1 VSLLLDALKKAEQA
15 KQAGAGGAP
24 AEAPGPAAETPS
36 VEPLMTRDRLPDI
49 SGLELA
55 PDDLTPP
62 ARPAA
67 PRETRPLESPLS
79 LAEPD
84 SAPPPVQDRRAR
96 GKANDENTAARDAVR
111 QVFEAKQ
118 MDYNPRRPFY
128 IALGGLAAVAVGAAG
143 YFWWQL
149 QPKTSFAVAKA
160 PPAAVQQP
168 AQPPAAPQPTTP
180 PVGPSV
186 AVGPLPE
193 QAPSSAP
200 GAASAPA
207 PTPAAQTA
215 AATRPA
221 PPQPPQPTAM
231 APTRPAPAS
240 TAPAR
245 SAGPRPA
252 TPAADAPARVPVS
265 VSSARGQIDTALERG
280 YAALQ
285 AGDLQTARQAYSQAL
300 RADPS
305 NRDALLGLAAIDAR
319 TGNVAAAEARYQR
332 VLDMDPR
339 DPYAQAGLAG
349 LRGQA
354 DPVQSESRI
363 KTLMAS
369 QPESAQLQFALGN
382 QLAAQARW
390 GEAQAAYFKAF
401 AAEPENADFA
411 YNLAVSLD
419 HLRQP
424 RLALEYYQRAL
435 ALSANRPVA
444 FDRAQANARAQEL
457 GR

>member
-1 VSLLLDALKKAEQA
+1 
-15 KQAGAGGAP
+15 
-24 AEAPGPAAETPS
+24 
-36 VEPLMTRDRLPDI
+36 
-49 SGLELA
+49 
-55 PDDLTPP
+55 
-62 ARPAA
+62 
-67 PRETRPLESPLS
+67 
-79 LAEPD
+79 
-84 SAPPPVQDRRAR
+84 
-96 GKANDENTAARDAVR
+96 
-111 QVFEAKQ
+111 
-118 MDYNPRRPFY
+118 
-128 IALGGLAAVAVGAAG
+128 
-143 YFWWQL
+143 
-149 QPKTSFAVAKA
+149 
-160 PPAAVQQP
+160 
-168 AQPPAAPQPTTP
+168 
-180 PVGPSV
+180 
-186 AVGPLPE
+186 
-193 QAPSSAP
+193 
-200 GAASAPA
+200 
-207 PTPAAQTA
+207 
-215 AATRPA
+215 
-221 PPQPPQPTAM
+221 
-231 APTRPAPAS
+231 
-240 TAPAR
+240 
-245 SAGPRPA
+245 
-252 TPAADAPARVPVS
+252 VPVS
-265 VSSARGQIDTALERG
+265 VNSARGQIDTALERG

>member
-15 KQAGAGGAP
+15 KQAGAGADGAP
-24 AEAPGPAAETPS
+24 AETPGPAAETS
-36 VEPLMTRDRLPDI
+36 SAEPLMTRDRLPDI

-62 ARPAA
+62 QRPAA
-67 PRETRPLESPLS
+67 PREPRPPESSLS
-79 LAEPD
+79 LADPD
-84 SAPPPVQDRRAR
+84 TVPPPVKGRRPR
-96 GKANDENTAARDAVR
+96 GKASEESSTAAREAAR

-128 IALGGLAAVAVGAAG
+128 ITLGALAALAIGAGG

-149 QPKTSFAVAKA
+149 QPKTSFAVAKSP
-160 PPAAVQQP
+160 PPASV
-168 AQPPAAPQPTTP
+168 QPPLPAPAPATPQTAMP
-180 PVGPSV
+180 PVNTSV
-186 AVGPLPE
+186 AVGSLPE
-193 QAPSSAP
+193 QPQP
-200 GAASAPA
+200 AASAA
-207 PTPAAQTA
+207 PTARPVAP
-215 AATRPA
+215 PA
-221 PPQPPQPTAM
+221 PPQPAPMAQPRTAPVT
-231 APTRPAPAS
+231 A
-240 TAPAR
+240 APAR
-245 SAGPRPA
+245 RATPRPA
-252 TPAADAPARVPVS
+252 APVGDEPARVPVS
-265 VSSARGQIDTALERG
+265 VNSARGQVDVALERG

-285 AGDLQTARQAYSQAL
+285 AGDLQTARQAYAEAL

-319 TGNVAAAEARYQR
+319 TGNAAAAERRYQR
-332 VLDMDPR
+332 VLEMDPR

-354 DPVQSESRI
+354 DPVQSESRLKNLI
-363 KTLMAS
+363 TT

-382 QLAAQARW
+382 QLAAQGRW
-390 GEAQAAYFKAF
+390 SEAQAAYFKAF

-424 RLALEYYQRAL
+424 RLALEYYQRSL
-435 ALSANRPVA
+435 VLSANRPAA
-444 FDRAQANARAQEL
+444 FNRTQAAARVQEL

>member
-1 VSLLLDALKKAEQA
+1 MSLLLDALKKAEQA
-15 KQAGAGGAP
+15 KQAGTEGAP
-24 AEAPGPAAETPS
+24 TEVPAVPTNTPS
-36 VEPLMTRDRLPDI
+36 TEPLMTRDRLPDI

-55 PDDLTPP
+55 PDDLSPP
-62 ARPAA
+62 PRAPVQKESRPPEPSA
-67 PRETRPLESPLS
+67 SLS
-79 LAEPD
+79 LADPETV
-84 SAPPPVQDRRAR
+84 PPPVQDRRPRTR
-96 GKANDENTAARDAVR
+96 GSEESTAAREAAR

-128 IALGGLAAVAVGAAG
+128 ITLGVLAAAAVGAGG

-160 PPAAVQQP
+160 PPAAAMQQP
-168 AQPPAAPQPTTP
+168 SPATPAAAIAPTP
-180 PVGPSV
+180 PVGPAV
-186 AVGPLPE
+186 AVGPVTEP
-193 QAPSSAP
+193 QA
-200 GAASAPA
+200 APA
-207 PTPAAQTA
+207 LPAVRPAPP
-215 AATRPA
+215 PA
-221 PPQPPQPTAM
+221 PPQPAAM
-231 APTRPAPAS
+231 AQPQTAVAAAP
-240 TAPAR
+240 R
-245 SAGPRPA
+245 SVAPRPVG
-252 TPAADAPARVPVS
+252 TSGTESARVPVS
-265 VSSARGQIDTALERG
+265 VNSARSQIDQSLELG
-280 YAALQ
+280 YTALQ

-319 TGNVAAAEARYQR
+319 TGNVGTAEARYQK
-332 VLDMDPR
+332 VLEMDPR

-349 LRGQA
+349 LRGQG

-363 KTLMAS
+363 KNLIAT
-369 QPESAQLQFALGN
+369 QPESPQLQFALGN

-424 RLALEYYQRAL
+424 RLALEYYQRSLAL
-435 ALSANRPVA
+435 AAIRPAA
-444 FDRAQANARAQEL
+444 FDKAQASARVQEL

>member
-15 KQAGAGGAP
+15 KQAGAEGAQADAP
-24 AEAPGPAAETPS
+24 AAAETPS
-36 VEPLMTRDRLPDI
+36 AEPLMTRDRLPDI

-67 PRETRPLESPLS
+67 PREPRPAEPSLS
-79 LAEPD
+79 LAEPETT
-84 SAPPPVQDRRAR
+84 PPPATQRRPR
-96 GKANDENTAARDAVR
+96 GKSGEENTAAREAAR

-128 IALGGLAAVAVGAAG
+128 LALGALAALAVGAAG

-160 PPAAVQQP
+160 PPPSGIQQP
-168 AQPPAAPQPTTP
+168 LPAPAPATPQGVAP

-186 AVGPLPE
+186 PVGPLAE
-193 QAPSSAP
+193 QPQ
-200 GAASAPA
+200 SAPA
-207 PTPAAQTA
+207 APAARPA
-215 AATRPA
+215 VPPA
-221 PPQPPQPTAM
+221 PPQPAQMAQPRPTSAA
-231 APTRPAPAS
+231 APV
-240 TAPAR
+240 R
-245 SAGPRPA
+245 SAAPRPA
-252 TPAADAPARVPVS
+252 GPAANEPARVPVS
-265 VSSARGQIDTALERG
+265 VNSGRGQIDAALERG

-285 AGDLQTARQAYSQAL
+285 SGDLQTARQAYSQAL

-319 TGNVAAAEARYQR
+319 TGNVAAAESRYQR

-363 KTLMAS
+363 KNLMAT

-382 QLAAQARW
+382 QLAAQGRW

-424 RLALEYYQRAL
+424 RLALEYYQRSL
-435 ALSANRPVA
+435 ALSANRPAA
-444 FDRAQANARAQEL
+444 FDRTQAAARVQEL

>member
-1 VSLLLDALKKAEQA
+1 MSLLLDALKKAEQA
-15 KQAGAGGAP
+15 KQAGAEGAQADAP
-24 AEAPGPAAETPS
+24 AAAETPS
-36 VEPLMTRDRLPDI
+36 AEPLMTRDRLPDI

-67 PRETRPLESPLS
+67 PREPRPAEPSLS
-79 LAEPD
+79 LAEPETT
-84 SAPPPVQDRRAR
+84 PPPATQRRPR
-96 GKANDENTAARDAVR
+96 GKSGEENTAAREAAR

-128 IALGGLAAVAVGAAG
+128 ITLGALAALAVGAGG

-160 PPAAVQQP
+160 PPPAAIQQP
-168 AQPPAAPQPTTP
+168 APAAPAAPALGVATP
-180 PVGPSV
+180 PVGPTV
-186 AVGPLPE
+186 AVGPVVE
-193 QAPSSAP
+193 QQPATSAP
-200 GAASAPA
+200 PAPPAGAPTTRLAAPA
-207 PTPAAQTA
+207 
-215 AATRPA
+215 A
-221 PPQPPQPTAM
+221 PPQP
-231 APTRPAPAS
+231 APIAQQRPAATGVAARIDAPRA
-240 TAPAR
+240 TAPRA
-245 SAGPRPA
+245 SEA
-252 TPAADAPARVPVS
+252 ARVPVS

-285 AGDLQTARQAYSQAL
+285 AGDLQAARQAYSQAL

-319 TGNVAAAEARYQR
+319 TGNVAAAESRYQR

-339 DPYAQAGLAG
+339 DPYAQAGLSG

-363 KTLMAS
+363 KNLIAT
-369 QPESAQLQFALGN
+369 QPDSAQLQFALGN
-382 QLAAQARW
+382 QLAAQGRW

-424 RLALEYYQRAL
+424 RLALEYYQRSLAL
-435 ALSANRPVA
+435 AANRPAA
-444 FDRAQANARAQEL
+444 FDRTQAAVRIQEL

>member
-15 KQAGAGGAP
+15 KQASAEGAAG
-24 AEAPGPAAETPS
+24 ETPAAPIETPS
-36 VEPLMTRDRLPDI
+36 AEPLMTRDRLPDI

-55 PDDLTPP
+55 PDDLSPLP
-62 ARPAA
+62 RAAA
-67 PRETRPLESPLS
+67 PREPRPAEPASSLS
-79 LAEPD
+79 LADPD
-84 SAPPPVQDRRAR
+84 AVQPPMQERRPRAK
-96 GKANDENTAARDAVR
+96 GGEENAAAREAVR

-128 IALGGLAAVAVGAAG
+128 ITLGALAALAVGAGG

-160 PPAAVQQP
+160 PPPAAIQQP
-168 AQPPAAPQPTTP
+168 APAAPAAPALGVATP
-180 PVGPSV
+180 PVGPTV
-186 AVGPLPE
+186 AVGPVVE
-193 QAPSSAP
+193 QQPATSAP
-200 GAASAPA
+200 PAPPAGAPTTRLAAPA
-207 PTPAAQTA
+207 
-215 AATRPA
+215 A
-221 PPQPPQPTAM
+221 PPQP
-231 APTRPAPAS
+231 APIAQQRPAATGVAARIDAPRA
-240 TAPAR
+240 TAPRA
-245 SAGPRPA
+245 SEA
-252 TPAADAPARVPVS
+252 ARVPVS

-285 AGDLQTARQAYSQAL
+285 AGDLQAARQAYSQAL

-319 TGNVAAAEARYQR
+319 TGNVAAAESRYQR

-339 DPYAQAGLAG
+339 DPYAQAGLSG

-363 KTLMAS
+363 KNLIAT
-369 QPESAQLQFALGN
+369 QPDSAQLQFALGN
-382 QLAAQARW
+382 QLAAQGRW

-424 RLALEYYQRAL
+424 RLALEYYQRSLAL
-435 ALSANRPVA
+435 AANRPAA
-444 FDRAQANARAQEL
+444 FDRTQAAVRIQEL

>member
-1 VSLLLDALKKAEQA
+1 MSLLLDALKKAELA
-15 KQAGAGGAP
+15 KQAGTESAP
-24 AEAPGPAAETPS
+24 AEAPAVPVETPS
-36 VEPLMTRDRLPDI
+36 AEPLMTRDRLPDI

-55 PDDLTPP
+55 PDDLSPP
-62 ARPAA
+62 PRAPMPKESRPPEPSA
-67 PRETRPLESPLS
+67 SLS
-79 LAEPD
+79 LADPET
-84 SAPPPVQDRRAR
+84 APPPVQDRRPRTR
-96 GKANDENTAARDAVR
+96 GSEESTAAREAAR

-128 IALGGLAAVAVGAAG
+128 ITLGVLAAAAVGAGG

-160 PPAAVQQP
+160 PPAAALQQP
-168 AQPPAAPQPTTP
+168 SPAAPAPAAAIAP
-180 PVGPSV
+180 AAPVGPAV
-186 AVGPLPE
+186 AVGPVAVGPVAE
-193 QAPSSAP
+193 PQP
-200 GAASAPA
+200 APA
-207 PTPAAQTA
+207 SPAV
-215 AATRPA
+215 RPAA
-221 PPQPPQPTAM
+221 PPQPAAM
-231 APTRPAPAS
+231 AQPQTAVAAAP
-240 TAPAR
+240 R
-245 SAGPRPA
+245 SVAPRPVG
-252 TPAADAPARVPVS
+252 TSGTESARVPVS
-265 VSSARGQIDTALERG
+265 VSSARSQIDQSLELG

-285 AGDLQTARQAYSQAL
+285 AGDLQTARKAYAQAL

-319 TGNVAAAEARYQR
+319 TGNVGAAEARYQK
-332 VLDMDPR
+332 VLEMDPR
-339 DPYAQAGLAG
+339 DPYAQAGLTG
-349 LRGQA
+349 LRGQG

-363 KTLMAS
+363 KNLIAT

-424 RLALEYYQRAL
+424 RLALEYYQRSLAL
-435 ALSANRPVA
+435 AAIRPAA
-444 FDRAQANARAQEL
+444 FDRAQASARVQEL

>member
-1 VSLLLDALKKAEQA
+1 MSLLLDALKKAEQA
-15 KQAGAGGAP
+15 KQAGAESAA
-24 AEAPGPAAETPS
+24 AEAPAAPMEAPS
-36 VEPLMTRDRLPDI
+36 AEPLMTRDRLPDI

-55 PDDLTPP
+55 PDDLSPP
-62 ARPAA
+62 PRPSA
-67 PRETRPLESPLS
+67 PREPRPAEPSLS
-79 LAEPD
+79 LADPD
-84 SAPPPVQDRRAR
+84 TAPPPVQDRRPRA
-96 GKANDENTAARDAVR
+96 KAGEEAAAAREAVR

-128 IALGGLAAVAVGAAG
+128 IVLGALAALAVGAAG

-160 PPAAVQQP
+160 PLPAPPQQPLPPPAPAA
-168 AQPPAAPQPTTP
+168 AQATTP

-186 AVGPLPE
+186 AVGPLTGQP
-193 QAPSSAP
+193 QPPAAPSAARPIAPPTPPQPAPMAQPRDPLAAAPVRSAAPRAPAP
-200 GAASAPA
+200 GASE
-207 PTPAAQTA
+207 
-215 AATRPA
+215 
-221 PPQPPQPTAM
+221 
-231 APTRPAPAS
+231 
-240 TAPAR
+240 PAR
-245 SAGPRPA
+245 L
-252 TPAADAPARVPVS
+252 PVS
-265 VSSARGQIDTALERG
+265 VNSARGQIDTALERG

-285 AGDLQTARQAYSQAL
+285 AGDLAAARQAYSQAL
-300 RADPS
+300 RAEPS

-319 TGNVAAAEARYQR
+319 TGNVAAAESRYQR
-332 VLDMDPR
+332 VLEMDPR
-339 DPYAQAGLAG
+339 DPYAQAGLSG

-363 KTLMAS
+363 KTLIAS

-382 QLAAQARW
+382 QLAAQGRW

-424 RLALEYYQRAL
+424 RLALEYYQRSL
-435 ALSANRPVA
+435 ALSANRPAA
-444 FDRAQANARAQEL
+444 FNRTQAAVRVQEL
-457 GR
+457 GQ